1 MGEKVYGLLG
11 RKLGH
16 SWSAPIHAALG
27 CADYRLIE
35 LEPEELG
42 AFLAREDI
50 GGLNVTIPYKRDV
63 MAYCDVLD
71 PMAEAIGSVN
81 TLVRRADGKLYGYN
95 TDAAGFCFMAQR
107 AGIGFAGKKTLVLGS
122 GGASRTAAA
131 CAKKLGARE
140 VVVISRS
147 GENNY
152 TNLGRHADAERIVNT
167 TPVGMYP
174 NNGAAA
180 VDLTAFPA
188 CAGVLDLIYNPRR
201 TALLLQAEELGI
213 PCSDGLPMLVAQ
225 AKAAEEHFF
234 DRTIADSENERI
246 LAQLRREMTNL
257 VLIGMPG
264 SGKSAVGAALAGHAG
279 KEVDVLPAA
288 VIDALELLAAADGP
302 VHGIGLDAELVFQ
315 LVEQVE
321 RVLRLAVHLVDKRED
336 RDMAH
341 SADLEQLARLRLDAL
356 AAVDDHNGGVR
367 RHERAVGI
375 LREILMAR
383 RIEDV
388 DAEALVLELHDGGG
402 DGNAALLF
410 DLHPVR
416 DGGAGVF
423 LALDRARLRNGP
435 AVEQEFFRQRGFAG
449 VRVRNDRKRPAAA
462 DLFL

>member
-1 MGEKVYGLLG
+1 MEYGLIG
-11 RKLGH
+11 AKLGH
-16 SWSAPIHAALG
+16 SYSKIIHEMLCG
-27 CADYRLIE
+27 YHYDLCPL
-35 LEPEELG
+35 PTEEEAR
-42 AFLAREDI
+42 AFLTRRQFKAI
-50 GGLNVTIPYKRDV
+50 NVTIPYKKLV
-63 MAYCDVLD
+63 MEYCSYID
-71 PMAEAIGSVN
+71 PRAKAIGAVN
-81 TLVRRADGKLYGYN
+81 TVVNKNGLLYGYN

-122 GGASRTAAA
+122 GGASRTRLP

-264 SGKSAVGAALAGHAG
+264 SGKSAVGAALAALTGREAI
-279 KEVDVLPAA
+279 D
-288 VIDALELLAAADGP
+288 IDARIAEKAGCSIPEIFAKGGEAAFRALEREVTAACGALSGKLLLTGGGVVKTPENYAALHQNGRIYQLLRPLELLPTDGRPLSQGADLAAMWAERAP
-302 VHGIGLDAELVFQ
+302 LYERFRDAAIDNSGT
-315 LVEQVE
+315 VEQT
-321 RVLRLAVHLVDKRED
+321 AQAIW
-336 RDMAH
+336 RDFCENSGH
-341 SADLEQLARLRLDAL
+341 
-356 AAVDDHNGGVR
+356 
-367 RHERAVGI
+367 
-375 LREILMAR
+375 
-383 RIEDV
+383 
-388 DAEALVLELHDGGG
+388 
-402 DGNAALLF
+402 
-410 DLHPVR
+410 
-416 DGGAGVF
+416 
-423 LALDRARLRNGP
+423 
-435 AVEQEFFRQRGFAG
+435 
-449 VRVRNDRKRPAAA
+449 
-462 DLFL
+462 

>member
-234 DRTIADSENERI
+234 DRLIADRENERI

-264 SGKSAVGAALAGHAG
+264 SGKSTVGAALAALTGREAI
-279 KEVDVLPAA
+279 D
-288 VIDALELLAAADGP
+288 IDARIVEKAGCSIPEIFAKGGEAAFRALE
-302 VHGIGLDAELVFQ
+302 
-315 LVEQVE
+315 
-321 RVLRLAVHLVDKRED
+321 R
-336 RDMAH
+336 
-341 SADLEQLARLRLDAL
+341 
-356 AAVDDHNGGVR
+356 
-367 RHERAVGI
+367 
-375 LREILMAR
+375 
-383 RIEDV
+383 
-388 DAEALVLELHDGGG
+388 
-402 DGNAALLF
+402 
-410 DLHPVR
+410 
-416 DGGAGVF
+416 
-423 LALDRARLRNGP
+423 
-435 AVEQEFFRQRGFAG
+435 
-449 VRVRNDRKRPAAA
+449 
-462 DLFL
+462 